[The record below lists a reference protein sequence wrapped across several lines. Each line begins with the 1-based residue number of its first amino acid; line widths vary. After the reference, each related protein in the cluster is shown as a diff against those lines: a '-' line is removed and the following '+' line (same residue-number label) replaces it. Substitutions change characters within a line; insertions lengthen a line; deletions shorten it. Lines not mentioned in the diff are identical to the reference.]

1 MEQQPDRKADGRA
14 GEADK
19 AQMMHWST
27 HGLEAIS
34 NLILL
39 RYTEEERYHR
49 LRDKMLNSDRN
60 GYISSSV
67 ISLRLT
73 RREF

>member
-1 MEQQPDRKADGRA
+1 
-14 GEADK
+14 
-19 AQMMHWST
+19 MMHWST

-49 LRDKMLNSDRN
+49 FRDKMLNSDSDSDRN
-60 GYISSSV
+60 GFISSSV